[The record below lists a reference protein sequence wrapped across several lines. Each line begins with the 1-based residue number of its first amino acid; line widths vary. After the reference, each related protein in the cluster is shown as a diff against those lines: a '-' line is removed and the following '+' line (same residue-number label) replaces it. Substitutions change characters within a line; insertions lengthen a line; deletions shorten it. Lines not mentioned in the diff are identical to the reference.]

1 MDHRAFSIGAIFTIV
16 SDIATNV
23 NRAIA
28 RFLKWSFVV
37 EQSSCEDAENDACD
51 GAREAWKKF
60 SLLDSQ
66 NVRESRA
73 EPLSSAELSMR
84 RLMMWSTRGKGENI
98 KRGLMPIVAR
108 QPGRLDYM
116 SSRFVAEIHE
126 DFVERLDA
134 GELDSEEKKQ
144 ILLDIYLEE
153 LLEQY
158 PEWEN
163 LQACLVAGA

>member
-1 MDHRAFSIGAIFTIV
+1 
-16 SDIATNV
+16 
-23 NRAIA
+23 
-28 RFLKWSFVV
+28 
-37 EQSSCEDAENDACD
+37 
-51 GAREAWKKF
+51 
-60 SLLDSQ
+60 
-66 NVRESRA
+66 
-73 EPLSSAELSMR
+73 
-84 RLMMWSTRGKGENI
+84 
-98 KRGLMPIVAR
+98 MPIVAR

-126 DFVERLDA
+126 DFVGRLDA

-163 LQACLVAGA
+163 